1 MRCFL
6 AFLYLLCA
14 LPILA
19 QSANPV
25 LPPELPPTIIPFDQ
39 VETLR
44 LRIQNIV
51 DGAVQVSAD
60 QGKTWRLVG
69 RVTAPATDNV
79 TGYLASGYAQPGKVA
94 ATAVHGIRIRVG
106 NLGSTHP
113 KIISILPREFAQT
126 PKLFG
131 GLVAGTSG
139 IYTDIP
145 TGTSIFRELSPYV
158 GNAVYLELSSGLAP
172 LPTDYSPR
180 PNDTLDIIVQ
190 RPANPLRE
198 VVFENKTGG
207 KVTATYVDGTTQVV
221 TTVLKPVL
229 GVGRFDGTSYTG
241 VGALNTNHTGV
252 ITVSTAPVTASH
264 LFEGDGPE
272 RRGGFQIEPVFHNS
286 ETPEAGAPQVLI
298 VGSPDKRRVPDLEGT
313 PPLFDGYFDLAW
325 LPSDPKHSW
334 IAQVKLNGSD
344 AWQVMPTAIGNLPNA
359 LQNVTAIRLIHEG
372 ADSQSWRLGRIA
384 SNSQTYQQASR
395 TLAQAG
401 KIPVERGRVTINAV
415 ANDPQTKY
423 VAFYVDGFFAGLTN
437 SAPYSFLWN
446 TKEFA
451 DGEYMMEARA
461 EDANNA
467 VLSVT
472 RTKVWVDNAHQMMR
486 K

>member
-1 MRCFL
+1 MRCLL
-6 AFLYLLCA
+6 AFLCLWCA

-25 LPPELPPTIIPFDQ
+25 LPRQSPPTIAPFDQ

-44 LRIQNIV
+44 LRVQNIV
-51 DGAVQVSAD
+51 AGAVQVSSD

-106 NLGSTHP
+106 GLGNAYP
-113 KIISILPREFAQT
+113 KIISIIPREFAQT

-131 GLVAGTSG
+131 GLVAGVSG

-158 GNAVYLELSSGLAP
+158 GNTVYLELSSGLAP
-172 LPTDYSPR
+172 LPDDYSPR
-180 PNDTLDIIVQ
+180 PGDTLDIIVQ

-207 KVTATYVDGTTQVV
+207 NVTATYADGTTQVV

-252 ITVSTAPVTASH
+252 ITVSTAPVTTSH

-286 ETPEAGAPQVLI
+286 QTPEAGAPQVLI

-325 LPSDPKHSW
+325 LPGDLKHSW
-334 IAQVKLNGSD
+334 LAEAKLRGSD
-344 AWQVMPTAIGNLPNA
+344 SWQMMPTAIGNLPNA
-359 LQNVTAIRLIHEG
+359 LQNVTAIRLIRN
-372 ADSQSWRLGRIA
+372 ATDNQSWRIGRIA
-384 SNSQTYQQASR
+384 SASQTYQQASR
-395 TLAQAG
+395 ALAQAG
-401 KIPVERGRVTINAV
+401 KMPVERGRVTINAV
-415 ANDPQTKY
+415 ANDPKTKY
-423 VAFYVDGFFAGLTN
+423 VAFYVDGSFEGLTN

-446 TKEFA
+446 TREVP

-461 EDANNA
+461 EDDNNT

-472 RTKVWVDNAHQMMR
+472 RTKVWVDNARAMVR